1 MSNLSVSQ
9 AESRL
14 APSSIVRPT
23 VLVTGGSRGIGQA
36 ICLEFGRAGWRVG
49 VHYRERK
56 EDAAR
61 TAATVT
67 ANGGEGFS
75 YQADIGDARQVE
87 AMVQEFVTR
96 WGRLDVL
103 VCNAGRATSG
113 LVVRVRPD
121 EWKAVIETNLTG
133 TFHCLKAAA
142 SHLLAQGS
150 GSVIVV
156 SSFAGVQGR
165 AGQSAYAA
173 SKAGLLGLVKTAAR
187 EWGRS
192 NVRVNAIFPG
202 WHRTELSE
210 PALLS
215 VDGFENH
222 VLGRSPDLD
231 AVARSVY
238 HLALLKDVSGQVWNL
253 DSRMIASV

>member
-1 MSNLSVSQ
+1 MSNLSMSQ
-9 AESRL
+9 ADSRVS
-14 APSSIVRPT
+14 PSSITRPT

-56 EDAAR
+56 DDAAR

-75 YQADIGDARQVE
+75 CQADIGDVRQVE

-103 VCNAGRATSG
+103 VCNAGQAANG
-113 LVVRVRPD
+113 LVLGVRPD

-133 TFHCLKAAA
+133 TFHCLKVAAR
-142 SHLLAQGS
+142 HMLAQGD

-156 SSFAGVQGR
+156 SSFASVQGR

-173 SKAGLLGLVKTAAR
+173 SKAGLLGLVKTAAH
-187 EWGRS
+187 EWGRN
-192 NVRVNAIFPG
+192 NVRINVIFPG

-210 PALLS
+210 AALLGM
-215 VDGFENH
+215 DDFEDH
-222 VLGRSPDLD
+222 VLGRSPNLEE
-231 AVARSVY
+231 VARSVY
-238 HLALLKDVSGQVWNL
+238 HLALLKDISGQVWNF

>member
-1 MSNLSVSQ
+1 MSKLSVSR
-9 AESRL
+9 ADSGVS
-14 APSSIVRPT
+14 PSSVTRPT
-23 VLVTGGSRGIGQA
+23 VLVTGGSGGIGRA
-36 ICLEFGRAGWRVG
+36 ICLEFGQAGWRVG

-61 TAATVT
+61 TAATIT
-67 ANGGEGFS
+67 AHGGEGIS

-87 AMVQEFVTR
+87 AMVQEFVSR
-96 WGRLDVL
+96 WRRLDVL
-103 VCNAGRATSG
+103 VCNAGQATSG
-113 LVVRVRPD
+113 LVLRLRPD
-121 EWKAVIETNLTG
+121 EWRAVIETNLTG

-142 SHLLAQGS
+142 SHMLAQGD

-187 EWGRS
+187 EWGCS

-202 WHRTELSE
+202 LHRTELSE
-210 PALLS
+210 SALS
-215 VDGFENH
+215 RAAGMEDH
-222 VLGRSPDLD
+222 VLGRSPDLH

-238 HLALLKDVSGQVWNL
+238 QLALLKDVSGQVWNL
-253 DSRMIASV
+253 DSRLIASV